1 MLLTRPS
8 LWVSNH
14 ATGRHRSTI
23 PTRFRRSYS
32 CSFLRSS
39 GEAATWSR
47 PMLLNQVFTSAL
59 VSSLSSYRQIVTR
72 FPVLLSVFKWLLW
85 LGKRSWLNSNSELEP
100 AYMCLS
106 QQHIPRVLY
115 QWRFS
120 LKNWYWTK
128 FFLPTYRKNIGFS
141 LKKASFPS
149 MRFVWPPNGGR
160 LYQTVQNLLCKTII
174 YPHPQSPIKSEQQE
188 IF

>member
-1 MLLTRPS
+1 MRLGDIGQLFLLGFAE
-8 LWVSNH
+8 
-14 ATGRHRSTI
+14 AT
-23 PTRFRRSYS
+23 PVRFEDRREKRR
-32 CSFLRSS
+32 L
-39 GEAATWSR
+39 GSR